1 MDPSGFR
8 TTLEVAGS
16 EGLIQFDSKDQPAVR
31 VSVLDGSKMDTPRA
45 PLDDPYYLEI
55 RGFLDA
61 VRDGTPPPVSGWDG
75 VNALAISLAAIESA
89 QTGKVVVPQRFPR

>member
-1 MDPSGFR
+1 
-8 TTLEVAGS
+8 
-16 EGLIQFDSKDQPAVR
+16 
-31 VSVLDGSKMDTPRA
+31 
-45 PLDDPYYLEI
+45 LEI

-89 QTGKVVVPQRFPR
+89 KTGKVVVPQRFPR